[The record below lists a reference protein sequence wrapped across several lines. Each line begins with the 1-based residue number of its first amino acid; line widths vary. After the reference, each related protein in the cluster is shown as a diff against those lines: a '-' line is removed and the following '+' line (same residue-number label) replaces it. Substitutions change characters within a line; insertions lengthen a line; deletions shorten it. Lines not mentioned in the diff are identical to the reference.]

1 MKRLS
6 IAGFGLCAAMLAT
19 PALTQEEDQTYDRVD
34 LMAEARLDV
43 ENDLLIAI
51 AFAEVE
57 NNDQAD
63 AAAAVNEAIAWA
75 AERARRV
82 EGVEIQTM
90 NYTTRPLYANGRR
103 IVGWA
108 ARQALRLE
116 SEDAEALSALLG
128 ELQERVAV
136 QSMSYSLSD
145 AARNDAEE
153 RLIADALAQFD
164 RRATLVAGEL
174 GRDGYR
180 IVRLGIG
187 SGGFFPLAR
196 EAMAFS
202 RAADASVTPP
212 EIEAGTQ
219 TLSVTVNGTIELDA
233 AP

>member
-6 IAGFGLCAAMLAT
+6 IVGLGLCAALLTA
-19 PALTQEEDQTYDRVD
+19 PALAQEEDLTYDLID
-34 LMAEARLDV
+34 LTAEARLDV
-43 ENDLLIAI
+43 ENDLLIATV
-51 AFAEVE
+51 FAEVE

-63 AAAAVNEAIAWA
+63 AANAVNEAIAWA

-82 EGVEIQTM
+82 EGIEIQTT

-108 ARQALRLE
+108 ARQGLKLE
-116 SEDAEALSALLG
+116 SGDAEALSALLG

-136 QSMSYSLSD
+136 QSMGYGLSD
-145 AARNDAEE
+145 TARNDAEE

-164 RRATLVAGEL
+164 RRARLVAGEL

-180 IVRLGIG
+180 IVRLNIG
-187 SGGFFPLAR
+187 TGGFYPL
-196 EAMAFS
+196 EAMAMA
-202 RAADASVTPP
+202 RQAADVAFTPP

-219 TLSVTVNGTIELDA
+219 SLSVSVNGTIELDA

>member
-6 IAGFGLCAAMLAT
+6 IVGLGLCAATLAA
-19 PALTQEEDQTYDRVD
+19 PALPQEDDQTYDRVD

-43 ENDLLIAI
+43 ENDVLIAMV
-51 AFAEVE
+51 FAEVE

-75 AERARRV
+75 ADRARRV
-82 EGVEIQTM
+82 EGVEIQTT

-108 ARQALRLE
+108 ARQGLRLE
-116 SEDAEALSALLG
+116 SGDAGALSALLG

-136 QSMSYSLSD
+136 QSMSYGLSD
-145 AARNDAEE
+145 AARNGAEE
-153 RLIADALAQFD
+153 RLIADSLAQFD
-164 RRATLVAGEL
+164 RRARLVAGEL
-174 GRDGYR
+174 GRDGFR
-180 IVRLGIG
+180 IVQLSIG
-187 SGGFFPLAR
+187 TGGFFLPR
-196 EAMAFS
+196 EAMALS
-202 RAADASVTPP
+202 RAADASFTPP

-219 TLSVTVNGTIELDA
+219 SLTVTVNGTIELDA